1 MDAKKEKNSQLRN
14 AVSMEG
20 GLDTDRKKQKKAKKA
35 KEADENG
42 EKKPRKPFSL
52 KPFKGLFGAKKKKK
66 EEEKVEE
73 EECEDNVYEVVDD
86 FPEPKSK

>member
-1 MDAKKEKNSQLRN
+1 MDSKKEKNSKLRN

-35 KEADENG
+35 KEAGENG

-66 EEEKVEE
+66 GEEKAEE